1 MRALGKIGRFFGE
14 FVVEVVG
21 ELLLC
26 ALAVGLLFGVA
37 FLGAAAYAASP
48 VGALAGGAGLLGLA
62 GYGGVQ
68 YARGAE
74 RRKGWLAGTAL
85 AVFVALAAGAGLV
98 AYCGCGP
105 LLW

>member
-14 FVVEVVG
+14 FAVEVVG

-48 VGALAGGAGLLGLA
+48 VGALAGGAGLLAVA

-68 YARGAE
+68 YARGSG
-74 RRKGWLAGTAL
+74 RRQGWLAGTAL
-85 AVFVALAAGAGLV
+85 AVFVALAGGAGLV
-98 AYCGCGP
+98 AYCGCWQ
-105 LLW
+105 LLG